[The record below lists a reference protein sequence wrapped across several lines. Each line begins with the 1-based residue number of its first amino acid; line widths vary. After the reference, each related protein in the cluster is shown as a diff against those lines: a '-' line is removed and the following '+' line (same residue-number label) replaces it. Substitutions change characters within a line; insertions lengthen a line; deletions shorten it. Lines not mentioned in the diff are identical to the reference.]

1 MNRDM
6 VVHVT
11 PFEVHAAIMEN
22 NVLVEYHIERRNEVS
37 VVGNIYK
44 GKVGKVLPGMQ
55 SAFVDIGLDK
65 NAFLYVTD
73 FLEEFAD
80 LKDTIV
86 DDDEPIKADSGRQ
99 GPEKKDTTPHTDKKS
114 DGEQKKTD
122 EAPESKKEL
131 PLEEPVRKDA
141 EPVPGDTRARRSV
154 DESEPK
160 AAEKQVAA
168 ADGERTEERDSG
180 AAPATEGKAA
190 AKTERRK
197 RGRGRK
203 KSVPP
208 KEAEAPSQPDQP
220 SEQATSDQGKIH
232 PETQLTQHL
241 LEQET
246 EQANGLEQAER
257 SAELPL
263 PGSEVH
269 YDNGG
274 RRSGGRRKR
283 RKSQVSTDDPSA
295 NISSMLR
302 QGQEIIVQVM
312 KEPMA
317 LKSARITSHISIPG
331 RMLVYMPTF
340 NRVGVSRKIK
350 EDKERR
356 RLRSIIR
363 TNMKNRSGGFIVRT
377 ASEGCSEADILK
389 DMNFLLRTWET
400 IQGKYAELSAP
411 APLYEEEDLVIRTL
425 RDRLDETY
433 NSIWVDDPDEYA
445 NIVEFIDRF
454 MPEMLPNVKLYT
466 RVQPIFDFF
475 NLVPDIQKATKQK
488 VWLRSGGFIVINH
501 TEALIAIDVN
511 TGKYVGKSNNF
522 EDTIAKINLDAA
534 REIIRQ
540 IRLRNLGG
548 IIVMDFIDMQEKKNK
563 RTVMDVIFNELKLD
577 KSPSKVLPFNEFGLV
592 IMTRKRTASA
602 LEKNISEACP
612 MCGGSGYTKSV
623 STVCYDIYSQIE
635 RMQSS
640 LSSREIVVRA
650 NPAVTTALKTDEKAV
665 ANQIKARFQRELVL
679 IADPL
684 LPIPTFDIATQ

>member
-80 LKDTIV
+80 LKDTIA
-86 DDDEPIKADSGRQ
+86 DDDEPLKAEPGKRV
-99 GPEKKDTTPHTDKKS
+99 PDKKES
-114 DGEQKKTD
+114 PTRADTKSGDEQKKKD
-122 EAPESKKEL
+122 EPSEPGKDK
-131 PLEEPVRKDA
+131 PGEEPAKA
-141 EPVPGDTRARRSV
+141 E
-154 DESEPK
+154 
-160 AAEKQVAA
+160 
-168 ADGERTEERDSG
+168 
-180 AAPATEGKAA
+180 AAPADQAERRSADGSAPETAEKPDITAAGEQAREGEADAAAGAEGKTA
-190 AKTERRK
+190 AKSDRRK

-203 KSVPP
+203 KSAST
-208 KEAEAPSQPDQP
+208 KEAAAKSPADPPGEPAASGEGTAD
-220 SEQATSDQGKIH
+220 
-232 PETQLTQHL
+232 PEKQLQQYL
-241 LEQET
+241 VEQET
-246 EQANGLEQAER
+246 EQANGLESSET
-257 SAELPL
+257 SADLPL
-263 PGSEVH
+263 PGNEVH

-274 RRSGGRRKR
+274 RRGGGRRKR

-295 NISSMLR
+295 NIASMLK

-363 TNMKNRSGGFIVRT
+363 SNMKNRSGGFIIRT

-400 IQGKYAELSAP
+400 IQEKHAELNAP
-411 APLYEEEDLVIRTL
+411 APLYEEEDLVIRIL

-466 RVQPIFDFF
+466 RAQPIFDFF
-475 NLVPDIQKATKQK
+475 NLVADIQKATKEK

-522 EDTIAKINLDAA
+522 EDTITKINLDAA

-563 RTVMDVIFNELKLD
+563 RTVMDLIFNELKLD
-577 KSPSKVLPFNEFGLV
+577 KAPSKVLPFNEFGLV

-612 MCGGSGYTKSV
+612 MCNGSGYTKSV

-650 NPAVTTALKTDEKAV
+650 NPAVITALKTDEKAV
-665 ANQIKARFQRELVL
+665 AEQIRARFQRELVL

-684 LPIPTFDIATQ
+684 LPPPSFDIATQ